1 MPISALYNFLLK
13 KVHKM
18 QSNVTPLAS
27 KLSKSVIFL
36 SVALPSANFS
46 RGKGVGERWDS
57 YITVTGTLIRNFKTH
72 S

>member
-1 MPISALYNFLLK
+1 
-13 KVHKM
+13 M
-18 QSNVTPLAS
+18 QSNVTPLAA

-46 RGKGVGERWDS
+46 GVKGVGERGHS
-57 YITVTGTLIRNFKTH
+57 YITVTGMLIRNFKTH

>member
-1 MPISALYNFLLK
+1 MPISALYNLLLK

-18 QSNVTPLAS
+18 QSNVTPLAA

-46 RGKGVGERWDS
+46 GGKGGGGEGGLLHYSD
-57 YITVTGTLIRNFKTH
+57 RNAH
-72 S
+72 